1 MIVRDIMTTHVVTV
15 TPSDTLAHAATL
27 LRQHQ
32 FHHIPVVNILKAPAH
47 EGVTYSQET
56 AYEFAGLLTTLDFD
70 LTPEHVRH
78 DSSSDI
84 LSRAWPEQRVA
95 EVMDRA
101 PICVTSTTSVGSAAQ
116 LFIERRLS
124 CLPVIEYAQ
133 EKQAVRTL
141 LVGVITRSDLL
152 RAFARAMGAFEPGM
166 QLHIPLPEGNV
177 TPLVQA
183 LHIMQDLHLSII
195 GILVAPSAGETPE
208 IATLRLRTINP
219 VPLFH
224 HLKAA
229 GVTYSSPLEEES
241 ESHG

>member
-15 TPSDTLAHAATL
+15 TPGDTLAHAATL

-32 FHHIPVVNILKAPAH
+32 FHHLPVVNVLKAPAH
-47 EGVTYSQET
+47 EGVTYTQQT
-56 AYEFAGLLTTLDFD
+56 AYEFAGLLTTPDFD
-70 LTPEHVRH
+70 LTPEHTRH

-84 LSRAWPEQRVA
+84 LARAWPEQRVA
-95 EVMDRA
+95 EVMDRS
-101 PICVTSTTSVGSAAQ
+101 PVCVASTASVGSAAQ

-133 EKQAVRTL
+133 EEQTVKTL
-141 LVGVITRSDLL
+141 LVGVLTRSDLL

-177 TPLVQA
+177 TPHVQTH
-183 LHIMQDLHLSII
+183 HIIQDLHVSII
-195 GILVAPSAGETPE
+195 SVLVAPSTRDTLDN
-208 IATLRLRTINP
+208 ATLRLRPINP
-219 VPLFH
+219 VPLFQ

-229 GVTYSSPLEEES
+229 GVTYSSPLEES
-241 ESHG
+241 ESRE

>member
-1 MIVRDIMTTHVVTV
+1 MIVRDIMTTHLVTV

-32 FHHIPVVNILKAPAH
+32 FHHLPVVRVLKAPAH
-47 EGVTYSQET
+47 EGVTYTQQT
-56 AYEFAGLLTTLDFD
+56 AYEFAGLLTAHDFD

-84 LSRAWPEQRVA
+84 LARAWPEQRVA
-95 EVMDRA
+95 EVMDRS
-101 PICVTSTTSVGSAAQ
+101 PVCITSTASVGSAAQ

-124 CLPVIEYAQ
+124 CLPVIQYAQ
-133 EKQAVRTL
+133 EEQTVRTL

-166 QLHIPLPEGNV
+166 QLHIPLSEGNV
-177 TPLVQA
+177 TPLAQV
-183 LHIMQDLHLSII
+183 LHIVQDLHLPII
-195 GILVAPSAGETPE
+195 SILVAPSTGDTLDN
-208 IATLRLRTINP
+208 ATLRLRTINP
-219 VPLFH
+219 VPLFQ

-229 GVTYSSPLEEES
+229 GVTYSSPLEES
-241 ESHG
+241 ESHE